1 MEANE
6 LRINN
11 YVYPFDDI
19 YLVTKKTILEDC
31 IQVCFKDFENTNEL
45 HPIPLTEEWFLKFG
59 FEKSDT
65 YYTYWINEFKAFIIM
80 SDSRREHYFLCD
92 CDVDTNIQYVHE
104 LQNLYF
110 ALTKQELTIN
120 N

>member
-45 HPIPLTEEWFLKFG
+45 HPIPLTEEWLLKFG
-59 FEKSDT
+59 FKRTNKYDFELIKNDFHFYTSSDFFNGNGF
-65 YYTYWINEFKAFIIM
+65 ICFNEFDIKIKYI
-80 SDSRREHYFLCD
+80 
-92 CDVDTNIQYVHE
+92 HE

-110 ALTKQELTIN
+110 ALTNKELIIN